1 MYNKKYILLNNYI
14 KLRVRNTNSI
24 GGIMAKSK
32 IYFYEPWFFILFG
45 IFHMHRIWGII
56 DRDSYA
62 DFWIN
67 IMNEKGV
74 FYYTLMGVLATLC
87 ILGIIT
93 FIKNCKYNYW
103 WRWIY
108 IFGGSYVLF
117 DLFAIATGL
126 KFWQELILLM
136 FNKQAIYWDILW
148 GTFIVLGIAVFILG
162 LTLLNKKDRFESQT

>member
-1 MYNKKYILLNNYI
+1 M
-14 KLRVRNTNSI
+14 V
-24 GGIMAKSK
+24 KSK

-56 DRDSYA
+56 DRKSYA

-67 IMNEKGV
+67 TMNEKGV
-74 FYYTLMGVLATLC
+74 FYYTLMGVLSTLC

-93 FIKNCKYNYW
+93 FIKKRNNNYW

-126 KFWQELILLM
+126 KFWKELLLLM
-136 FNKQAIYWDILW
+136 FNTEAVYWNVLW
-148 GTFIVLGIAVFILG
+148 GTFIVLGMAVCILG
-162 LTLLNKKDRFESQT
+162 VTLLKKKYGFNSQI

>member
-1 MYNKKYILLNNYI
+1 M
-14 KLRVRNTNSI
+14 V
-24 GGIMAKSK
+24 KSK

-56 DRDSYA
+56 DRKSYA

-67 IMNEKGV
+67 TMNEKGV
-74 FYYTLMGVLATLC
+74 FYYTLMGVLSTLC

-93 FIKNCKYNYW
+93 FIKKRNNNYW

-126 KFWQELILLM
+126 KFWKELLLLM
-136 FNKQAIYWDILW
+136 FNTEAVYWNVLW
-148 GTFIVLGIAVFILG
+148 GTFIVLGMAVCILG
-162 LTLLNKKDRFESQT
+162 VTLLKKKHGFNSEI

>member
-1 MYNKKYILLNNYI
+1 M
-14 KLRVRNTNSI
+14 V
-24 GGIMAKSK
+24 KSK

-56 DRDSYA
+56 DRKSYA

-67 IMNEKGV
+67 TMNEKGV
-74 FYYTLMGVLATLC
+74 FYYTLMGELSTLC

-93 FIKNCKYNYW
+93 FIKKRNNNYW

-126 KFWQELILLM
+126 KFWKELLLLM
-136 FNKQAIYWDILW
+136 FNTEAVYWNVLW
-148 GTFIVLGIAVFILG
+148 GTFIVLGMAVCILG
-162 LTLLNKKDRFESQT
+162 VTLLKKKYGFNSQI